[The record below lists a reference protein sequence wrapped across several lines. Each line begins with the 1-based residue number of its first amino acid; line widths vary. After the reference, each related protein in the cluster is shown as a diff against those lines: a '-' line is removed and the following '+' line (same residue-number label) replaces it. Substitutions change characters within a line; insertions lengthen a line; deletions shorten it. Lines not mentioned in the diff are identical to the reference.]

1 MALVP
6 TAIHGRIDQLVGMTI
21 LQIFIWSVPQRIVD
35 TKYYTLVNM
44 SEQAQAPARGNDSV
58 ANAAPEVKAGSPNDF
73 LKSKL
78 RKYNVCS

>member
-1 MALVP
+1 MY
-6 TAIHGRIDQLVGMTI
+6 
-21 LQIFIWSVPQRIVD
+21 QRFVD
-35 TKYYTLVNM
+35 TEYYTLVNM

-78 RKYNVCS
+78 HKYNVCS